1 MDKTLVKIL
10 NMATSGSYD
19 ESNNAIEQAYKYM
32 KRKGQKLEDIEFNS
46 LYNGDVIAIK
56 LIARFAHEQTSSKQ
70 QGDYIS
76 SWASTIY
83 GNGNSNSSQKDIR
96 REIQLRKTQNA
107 NLAKELAMVKRSLV
121 ETQNKLLEEQQ
132 NVEKYLDV
140 INGKH
145 SELLNTLNV
154 CKKQAA
160 IDSERSKKRVLELE
174 SELKKLRN
182 KNNEANELYKYM
194 VHAKELQ
201 ISNIQDQLKILL
213 GNFKYKALRPL
224 IPC

>member
-10 NMATSGSYD
+10 NMATSGSYE
-19 ESNNAIEQAYKYM
+19 ESNIAIEQAYKYM
-32 KRKGQKLEDIEFNS
+32 KRKGQNLEDIQFNS

-56 LIARFAHEQTSSKQ
+56 MIARFAHEHGTHQK
-70 QGDYIS
+70 QGDYIN
-76 SWASTIY
+76 SWANTIY
-83 GNGNSNSSQKDIR
+83 GGNSQGDVR
-96 REIQLRKTQNA
+96 REMQLKKTQNA
-107 NLAKELAMVKRSLV
+107 NLAKELAWVKKTLV
-121 ETQNKLLEEQQ
+121 ETQSQLLEEQQ

-154 CKKQAA
+154 CQEQAA
-160 IDSERSKKRVLELE
+160 IESEQSQKRVYELE
-174 SELKKLRN
+174 SELKKLKS

-201 ISNIQDQLKILL
+201 ISNIQDQLKILV
-213 GNFKYKALRPL
+213 GNFKFKALRP
-224 IPC
+224 IMSI